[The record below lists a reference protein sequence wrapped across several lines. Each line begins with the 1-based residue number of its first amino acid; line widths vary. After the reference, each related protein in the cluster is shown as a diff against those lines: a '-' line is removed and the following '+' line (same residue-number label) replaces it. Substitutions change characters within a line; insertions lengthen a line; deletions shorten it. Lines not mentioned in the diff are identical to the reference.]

1 MQSEP
6 SNLPLDFSW
15 RDTYLLGYPPM
26 DRMHRE
32 FVETVGALLQC
43 ADAEVVAALRRVD
56 EHLETHFG
64 EENRW
69 MNEMDFPARDCHID
83 EHAAVRK
90 SVQEVLALAEQG
102 DFQHVRSLA
111 IALADWFP
119 GHADYLDSALS
130 AWISKRVAGG
140 KPVVVRR
147 NVAVAA
153 DAPGSFND
161 RDVR

>member
-1 MQSEP
+1 MT
-6 SNLPLDFSW
+6 SNEPLDFTW

-32 FVETVGALLQC
+32 FVSTVEALLHC
-43 ADAEVVAALRRVD
+43 ADADMATALRAVD
-56 EHLETHFG
+56 AHLDAHFG

-90 SVQEVLALAEQG
+90 SVQEVLAMVEAG
-102 DFQHVRSLA
+102 DTRHVRSLA
-111 IALADWFP
+111 LALVDWFP

-147 NVAVAA
+147 NVAVAE
-153 DAPGSFND
+153 DAPGSFGD
-161 RDVR
+161 R